1 MHQKEYSFDNIDRIK
16 DIRWLSILNWGVSS
30 FVAFLTTTQPL
41 GIGAFRLTGASGLD
55 SFVVAFILQILI
67 NKVFK
72 QESILTEVR

>member
-30 FVAFLTTTQPL
+30 FVAFLTTTPPL